1 MKLKVN
7 HEFGSQGRSFRNNAP
22 VPPKYKVYR
31 KSLTSGNNANIFNH
45 FQPQSRQMSTI
56 EKPICNCK
64 KSTIQIG
71 FHWLRLQ
78 IILQKNLEIVKIEG
92 FVGKY

>member
-45 FQPQSRQMSTI
+45 FQMSTI
-56 EKPICNCK
+56 ENQFATA

-78 IILQKNLEIVKIEG
+78 IILQKKIL
-92 FVGKY
+92 KL

>member
-45 FQPQSRQMSTI
+45 FKMSTI
-56 EKPICNCK
+56 ENQFATAK
-64 KSTIQIG
+64 KYNTNWFPLVKTSDY
-71 FHWLRLQ
+71 FAK
-78 IILQKNLEIVKIEG
+78 KNLEIVKIEG

>member
-45 FQPQSRQMSTI
+45 FQPQNLDKCQPLKNQFATA
-56 EKPICNCK
+56 K
-64 KSTIQIG
+64 KYNTNWFPLVMTSDY
-71 FHWLRLQ
+71 FAKK
-78 IILQKNLEIVKIEG
+78 ILKL
-92 FVGKY
+92 

>member
-45 FQPQSRQMSTI
+45 FKMSTI

-78 IILQKNLEIVKIEG
+78 IILQKKNLEIVKIDG

>member
-31 KSLTSGNNANIFNH
+31 KSLTSGNNANISNH
-45 FQPQSRQMSTI
+45 FKMSTI
-56 EKPICNCK
+56 ENQFATAK
-64 KSTIQIG
+64 KVQYKLVSIG
-71 FHWLRLQ
+71 
-78 IILQKNLEIVKIEG
+78 
-92 FVGKY
+92 

>member
-45 FQPQSRQMSTI
+45 DLDKCQPLKNQFATA
-56 EKPICNCK
+56 K
-64 KSTIQIG
+64 KVQYKLVSIG
-71 FHWLRLQ
+71 
-78 IILQKNLEIVKIEG
+78 
-92 FVGKY
+92 